1 MYSTFDL
8 IIVGR
13 AVGKTALAAV
23 GVCEPIIAMMNG
35 LYAGTSGGVG
45 VVIAQAYGAK
55 DEIGMKK
62 AVHTSVFMGIGFGLV
77 LQVLMML
84 MTPLILDWIHTP
96 EDTIEQAVIYLRTYS
111 GGLMFT
117 LLFNMIAGI
126 INAIG
131 NSKVTLRYLGIAS
144 VMNIVLDLIFVI
156 PLKWGIFGAA
166 FATLLSQLFACICA
180 ARYLIKCPETMCR
193 LHPREIRADSALM
206 QEILRISIPS
216 IVQNLVR
223 CLANIFLQIGVNS
236 FGSMAIGGYAVA
248 QKVEGIL
255 WLPLMS
261 MNVAA
266 ATFTGQNIGA
276 QKYDRAEKGMW
287 VSAGLIGIFTL
298 AASLGITAFCAP
310 VVKLFNDNPDVV
322 KFGVEAMMVY
332 IPPYFIFAAYN
343 ALAGAITGA
352 GKTMQVMIISLT
364 AFCAL
369 RVVMLIGVMKMKA
382 SFAALM
388 AIFPVSWV
396 AALIAILI
404 YIWRCDWKKQTY
416 DLEKNS

>member
-1 MYSTFDL
+1 M
-8 IIVGR
+8 
-13 AVGKTALAAV
+13 
-23 GVCEPIIAMMNG
+23 
-35 LYAGTSGGVG
+35 
-45 VVIAQAYGAK
+45 VIAQAYGAK
-55 DEIGMKK
+55 DENGMKK

-77 LQVLMML
+77 LQILMML
-84 MTPLILDWIHTP
+84 ITPLILDWIHTP

-117 LLFNMIAGI
+117 L
-126 INAIG
+126 
-131 NSKVTLRYLGIAS
+131 
-144 VMNIVLDLIFVI
+144 FVI

-193 LHPREIRADSALM
+193 LYPREIRADSALM

-223 CLANIFLQIGVNS
+223 CFANIFLQIGVNS

-255 WLPLMS
+255 WLTLMS

-298 AASLGITAFCAP
+298 AASLGITAFCTP
-310 VVKLFNDNPDVV
+310 VVRLFNDNPDVI
-322 KFGVEAMMVY
+322 KFGVEAIMVY

-388 AIFPVSWV
+388 AIFPISWV
-396 AALIAILI
+396 VALIAILI
-404 YIWRCDWKKQTY
+404 YIWRCDWKKQT
-416 DLEKNS
+416 L